1 MVRGVCVC
9 ECAFCSLVVQIDV
22 IGLPF
27 LDMVHAD
34 DRDNLSKIQNVTS
47 AEDLQE
53 KAREFFP
60 CVLRM
65 KTNVSPTVRSQA
77 KVQYKVVCGVHAV
90 AWEGV
95 AVCWA

>member
-1 MVRGVCVC
+1 MCGCESVVCFV
-9 ECAFCSLVVQIDV
+9 VVQVDV

-27 LDMVHAD
+27 LDVLHAD
-34 DRDNLSKIQNVTS
+34 DCENLRKIQNVSS

-77 KVQYKVVCGVHAV
+77 KVQYKVPCHACV
-90 AWEGV
+90 WSV
-95 AVCWA
+95 RDVILFCWS

>member
-1 MVRGVCVC
+1 MCHCVLC
-9 ECAFCSLVVQIDV
+9 VLPAPLVVVQVDV

-27 LDMVHAD
+27 LDMVHTE
-34 DRDNLSKIQNVTS
+34 DRENLRKIQNVKS

-77 KVQYKVVCGVHAV
+77 KVQYKVGCPCG
-90 AWEGV
+90 
-95 AVCWA
+95 